1 MKKIFILTGEPSGDK
16 LASTVISRLKQ
27 KHSDVEFL
35 SVGGPH
41 LNALGVKSIYDLKNI
56 TYIGF
61 TSVILNIFKIRNKIN
76 ETVDEIIKFKPDI
89 LFSVDS
95 PDFTL
100 RVAEKV
106 KKINP
111 NIKTIHYVA
120 PQVWVWR
127 EGRIKKFKKF
137 LDHILLLFNF
147 EKKYFDKENIKTT
160 FVGHPLLEKNVKSKI
175 DLSNLIPKNKKIIS
189 LFAGS
194 RSSETSVL
202 LPILIDFIKLMNGKF
217 NDYLFVFHTTEEN
230 KNYVIDNIKIAN
242 LDNIQVISEEN
253 VKSQILLNSVFAVS
267 KSGTVS
273 LEICNAKIPSIII
286 YKMNF
291 LNFLIVKFLVKIK
304 YANIINIINN
314 KEVIPEL
321 IQNECNSKE
330 IFKSVVYFLKNPA
343 LMDKQ
348 INDFTNTLGK
358 IRSKTSSAD
367 EVSSVLSA
375 IQVYFIQKSEI
386 KKRKVIR
393 KKNLKIYAK

>member
-1 MKKIFILTGEPSGDK
+1 MKKIFVLTGEPSGDK
-16 LASTVISRLKQ
+16 LASTVISKLKQ
-27 KHSDVEFL
+27 NNSDIEY
-35 SVGGPH
+35 SCVGGVH
-41 LNALGVKSIYDLKNI
+41 LNSLGVKSIYDLKEI

-61 TSVILNIFKIRNKIN
+61 TSVLLNLFKIKKKIN
-76 ETVDEIIKFKPDI
+76 ETVDKIIEFKPDV

-111 NIKTIHYVA
+111 NIKTVHYVA

-127 EGRIKKFKKF
+127 EGRVKKFKKF

-147 EKKYFDKENIKTT
+147 EKKYFDKENINNT
-160 FVGHPLLEKNVKSKI
+160 FVGHPLLEKTNKAKT
-175 DLSNLIPKNKKIIS
+175 DLSNLIKKDKKIIS

-194 RSSETSVL
+194 RSSETSIL
-202 LPILIDFIKLMNGKF
+202 LPILIDFIKLMNDKY
-217 NDYLFVFHTTEEN
+217 NDYLFVFHATDEN
-230 KNYVIDNIKIAN
+230 KNYINDNIKITN
-242 LDNIQVISEEN
+242 LDNIDVISDEN
-253 VKSQILLNSVFAVS
+253 IKSQILSNSVFAVS

-291 LNFLIVKFLVKIK
+291 LNFMIVKFLVKIK

-330 IFKSVVYFLKNPA
+330 IFKSVIYFLKNPS

-348 INDFTNTLGK
+348 INDFSNTLNE

-367 EVSSVLSA
+367 EASSVLSSYL
-375 IQVYFIQKSEI
+375 IS
-386 KKRKVIR
+386 
-393 KKNLKIYAK
+393 